1 MKNKSFGMLLV
12 VVIILFT
19 GYTTYSS
26 NQVNRKL
33 ADLSLVNIESLAGE
47 DDDVMDGGE
56 LSGGGITCNTGGSG
70 ICYRMS
76 YQEGLYGVCYFFCI
90 ATGGANDYC
99 SSFYVNLVN
108 FCTMIGGI

>member
-1 MKNKSFGMLLV
+1 MKTNCYTCLL
-12 VVIILFT
+12 
-19 GYTTYSS
+19 
-26 NQVNRKL
+26 NRK
-33 ADLSLVNIESLAGE
+33 AKNP
-47 DDDVMDGGE
+47 
-56 LSGGGITCNTGGSG
+56 G